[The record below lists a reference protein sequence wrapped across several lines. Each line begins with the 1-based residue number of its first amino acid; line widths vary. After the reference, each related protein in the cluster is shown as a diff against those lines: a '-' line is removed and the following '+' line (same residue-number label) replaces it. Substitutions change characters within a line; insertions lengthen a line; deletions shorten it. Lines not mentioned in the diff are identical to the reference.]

1 MWIGRAHG
9 ARLSG
14 EPAQHRAD
22 NARTPPP
29 GGGGW
34 QNRAGHAR
42 ERWAHAAPP
51 PLPARPAAP
60 GSGPRRGGP
69 PAPDPTLSC
78 EDLLNLLLLF
88 HPLLFHLLLFHL
100 LLFNLL
106 LFNLLLF
113 NLLPDIPDIPR
124 TFGLHVSHVSL
135 RLGPSASRT

>member
-1 MWIGRAHG
+1 MGRDYQG
-9 ARLSG
+9 SQPST
-14 EPAQHRAD
+14 EPT
-22 NARTPPP
+22 TPGHLLQ

-51 PLPARPAAP
+51 PLPARSAAP

-69 PAPDPTLSC
+69 PAPDPTLSR

-106 LFNLLLF
+106 LFNLL
-113 NLLPDIPDIPR
+113 PPDIPR